1 MKKFLFAFT
10 LILIFFQAT
19 RASAQQKKATK
30 IDVDLTKMST
40 TIVYSQLFNM
50 IAEPERY
57 LGKTV
62 KIKGTFASYDLPPEF
77 GRKKAFAVVILD
89 ATACCQQGIE
99 FVWEGNHQYPKDY
112 PAEGKSITVTGVFQS
127 YRVQNYD
134 CFCLKTN
141 DVQF

>member
-30 IDVDLTKMST
+30 VDVDLTKMST

-99 FVWEGNHQYPKDY
+99 FVWPGEHTFPDDFPEPGKD
-112 PAEGKSITVTGVFQS
+112 ITVTGLYKIIES
-127 YRVQNYD
+127 DGITYNYLEASSIE
-134 CFCLKTN
+134 F
-141 DVQF
+141 

>member
-10 LILIFFQAT
+10 LILIFFQASM
-19 RASAQQKKATK
+19 ASAQQKKAAK
-30 IDVDLTKMST
+30 VDIDLTKVSQT
-40 TIVYSQLFNM
+40 FIYSQIFNM
-50 IAEPERY
+50 MSEPESY
-57 LGKTV
+57 LGKTI

-99 FVWEGNHQYPKDY
+99 FVWEGYHQYPKDY
-112 PAEGKSITVTGVFQS
+112 PKEGSSITVTGVFQM
-127 YRVQNYD
+127 YKVQGYD

-141 DVQF
+141 DVSF

>member
-1 MKKFLFAFT
+1 MKKFLFTFT

-30 IDVDLTKMST
+30 VDVDLTKMST

-77 GRKKAFAVVILD
+77 GRNKAFAVVILD

-99 FVWEGNHQYPKDY
+99 FKYDF
-112 PAEGKSITVTGVFQS
+112 EGKLPKEGDIITVTGVYVTAMLPGDVVF
-127 YRVQNYD
+127 NYVKAD
-134 CFCLKTN
+134 S
-141 DVQF
+141 VEM